1 MKATK
6 LIPYFVIVALL
17 GIILLQRECMNC
29 PNVSEPNTKDSI
41 ITHTEIKERIVN
53 DTVYYP
59 KPYEVIKKDT
69 IHDTIFKT
77 HADTLKAIKDYSLY
91 RKYDLALINDSAG
104 IVNCLVD
111 VQFNQIAKYQ
121 LKGTLYDRTKVIEHN
136 HYVVEEKRNKV
147 FAGVQLGYSIPDTS
161 MLVAPTL
168 QFLTKKDHLY
178 SVSYEPFRKIAEV
191 GVFWKIKLKK

>member
-6 LIPYFVIVALL
+6 LLPYFLIAGLIL
-17 GIILLQRECMNC
+17 IIFLQRECR
-29 PNVSEPNTKDSI
+29 PFKVDPLIITKDTTI
-41 ITHTEIKERIVN
+41 YQIDTLTFNK
-53 DTVYYP
+53 TVYLP
-59 KPYEVIKKDT
+59 KPIIVIDT
-69 IHDTIFKT
+69 LFQHDTIFRT

-91 RKYDLALINDSAG
+91 RKYDLSLINDSAG

-121 LKGTLYDRTKVIEHN
+121 LKGTLYDRTKVIEH
-136 HYVVEEKRNKV
+136 HTFVAEEKRNKV
-147 FAGVQLGYSIPDTS
+147 FAGLQLGYSIPDTS

-168 QFLTKKDHLY
+168 QFLTKKDNLY

-191 GVFWKIKLKK
+191 GIFWKIKLKK